1 MCFVIYGSFN
11 SVLSNFQCKVC
22 VRCEIEKDEEN
33 LLFCDRCDRGYH
45 THCVGLDKIPRGVW
59 TCEICK
65 PCEDDYRKFYR
76 QTFLKTL
83 FFIIVGLLCDFLFSY
98 QRSIADYKSRV
109 KTNRDSLK
117 PKEAET
123 PKKKQ
128 TKKEKEAEKELSE
141 KEKAKMAKKELKAKL
156 KSEAKNTPK
165 KEKKEVVT
173 TTTKSGRKSRNPKQD
188 DQNKNVFNR

>member
-1 MCFVIYGSFN
+1 ME
-11 SVLSNFQCKVC
+11 CKVC
-22 VRCEIEKDEEN
+22 VKCEIEKDEEN

-65 PCEDDYRKFYR
+65 PFEDD
-76 QTFLKTL
+76 
-83 FFIIVGLLCDFLFSY
+83 Y
-98 QRSIADYKSRV
+98 QRSISDYKNRA

-123 PKKKQ
+123 PKKKL
-128 TKKEKEAEKELSE
+128 TKKEKKAEEEAEKELSE

-156 KSEAKNTPK
+156 KMEAKNTPK
-165 KEKKEVVT
+165 KEKKELVT

-188 DQNKNVFNR
+188 D